1 MGGRCCALSAPYWVW
16 RAWKLMGDE
25 GGFFVAS
32 GCRNGFLVGGLAARV
47 DGEDLGLVRWFT
59 ASLTA
64 FISPRQV

>member
-1 MGGRCCALSAPYWVW
+1 
-16 RAWKLMGDE
+16 MGDE

-64 FISPRQV
+64 FISPHQV